1 MEAGVRAF
9 AVAHPE
15 VQVSTL
21 RLADVLGTEVR
32 SPLVPYLCRP
42 VWPTPLGYDA
52 RLQFLH
58 QDDALEVL
66 RRAAV
71 EGLVGT
77 FNVAGEGVLLLSQ
90 AARRAS
96 RPTVPL
102 PRFLGG
108 WLAESLALTPALS
121 EDQLRFLSYGRVMD
135 CSRLHAAGFR
145 PRSSTATFD
154 DFVERRAGR
163 LVTPV
168 LLDEAERRARE
179 LLGDVERGPQE
190 RHGSG

>member
-66 RRAAV
+66 PRAAV

-77 FNVAGEGVLLLSQ
+77 FNVAGEGCCCSPRPRVEPVVPPCRCRASS
-90 AARRAS
+90 AGGWRRA
-96 RPTVPL
+96 
-102 PRFLGG
+102 
-108 WLAESLALTPALS
+108 W
-121 EDQLRFLSYGRVMD
+121 
-135 CSRLHAAGFR
+135 H
-145 PRSSTATFD
+145 
-154 DFVERRAGR
+154 
-163 LVTPV
+163 
-168 LLDEAERRARE
+168 
-179 LLGDVERGPQE
+179 
-190 RHGSG
+190 